1 MHYISIIILIG
12 AMVANGCST
21 SSTARDLPPRRPL
34 GKGLPTFQASE
45 NVPASTDLMTVVDE
59 PTAPLSLRNA
69 WAMALMHNPELAA
82 FSWEVRAA
90 EARTLQA
97 SLRPNPEI
105 GVVVENIGGS
115 GSFGG
120 AEEAETTLGM
130 SYLLELG
137 GKRQKRTQVAELETE
152 TAGWDYE
159 MRRIEVLTEVE
170 LRFIDVLAAQSHLEL
185 ARQNADLAARV
196 LEVVNKR
203 IKSGAISPIEYDKQ
217 RVETVSAR
225 IALERAQ
232 RNVTVVRHR
241 LAATWGS
248 KTPRFESATG
258 ALAAVRPIP
267 PIQELADLVSQNPDI
282 ARWATEI
289 AKRRAAVKL
298 AEAEGIPDLT
308 TGVGVRRFNQSDD
321 TALVFEFSLPI
332 PIFNRNQGSV
342 LAARFESVKA
352 IQEQRKTEVR
362 VKTALTGAYE
372 EMAASYTEAVA
383 LRDEALPAAQRSFD
397 KTQDGFQRGQFDY
410 LDVLDVQRTLFR
422 IRGQYVDAL
431 AAYQGAVAQVEG
443 LIGQSIEGLK
453 EAPAKFLKQ
462 GGAPDGRSR

>member
-1 MHYISIIILIG
+1 M
-12 AMVANGCST
+12 
-21 SSTARDLPPRRPL
+21 
-34 GKGLPTFQASE
+34 
-45 NVPASTDLMTVVDE
+45 
-59 PTAPLSLRNA
+59 
-69 WAMALMHNPELAA
+69 
-82 FSWEVRAA
+82 
-90 EARTLQA
+90 
-97 SLRPNPEI
+97 
-105 GVVVENIGGS
+105 
-115 GSFGG
+115 
-120 AEEAETTLGM
+120 
-130 SYLLELG
+130 
-137 GKRQKRTQVAELETE
+137 
-152 TAGWDYE
+152 
-159 MRRIEVLTEVE
+159 
-170 LRFIDVLAAQSHLEL
+170 
-185 ARQNADLAARV
+185 
-196 LEVVNKR
+196 
-203 IKSGAISPIEYDKQ
+203 
-217 RVETVSAR
+217 
-225 IALERAQ
+225 
-232 RNVTVVRHR
+232 
-241 LAATWGS
+241 
-248 KTPRFESATG
+248 
-258 ALAAVRPIP
+258 
-267 PIQELADLVSQNPDI
+267 SQNPDI

-443 LIGQSIEGLK
+443 LIGQSIEGLE